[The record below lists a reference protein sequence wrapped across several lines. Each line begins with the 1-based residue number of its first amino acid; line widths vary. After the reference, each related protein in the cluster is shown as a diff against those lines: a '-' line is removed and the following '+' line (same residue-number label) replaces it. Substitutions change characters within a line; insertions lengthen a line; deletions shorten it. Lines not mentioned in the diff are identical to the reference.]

1 MDQSTADTEFV
12 TRQLDVPHHLR
23 ALSSL
28 DRVDYAD
35 SFLMRVPD
43 PRRWPAERWARLV
56 LTDAPP
62 ELRARLVTGWLA
74 LGLKLSRHPGSI
86 LGWTVR
92 IGTPDH
98 VLLGAGSHVGMPAEL
113 MFKREAC
120 GVRFCTF
127 VAHENALA
135 RAMWTGTE
143 PVHGRV
149 VPSLLRGACERCDQ
163 TDSAACS
170 ASSEDARK
178 RPVKNV
184 ASSPAVV
191 SGRDEMP
198 ADRE

>member
-1 MDQSTADTEFV
+1 MRIAELAATVFGHTSSYRPFGLRASGPFWASGVLIEAIWDGRTGGPRGTWDGTGDRDLTIAMGRAKIQCCMDQATANTELV

-43 PRRWPAERWARLV
+43 SRRWPAERWARLV

-98 VLLGAGSHVGMPAEL
+98 VLLGRG
-113 MFKREAC
+113 
-120 GVRFCTF
+120 
-127 VAHENALA
+127 
-135 RAMWTGTE
+135 RASGCQ
-143 PVHGRV
+143 
-149 VPSLLRGACERCDQ
+149 PS
-163 TDSAACS
+163 
-170 ASSEDARK
+170 
-178 RPVKNV
+178 
-184 ASSPAVV
+184 
-191 SGRDEMP
+191 
-198 ADRE
+198 